1 MRLSKNIF
9 TLGWTIPLRERR
21 YLMKS
26 LCFAAAE
33 REKVSNRRK
42 RKWGKTALFI
52 ISAYFIG
59 VSLLVAHLTRPTPW
73 LEPVYMIAFLSC
85 CDSVWNTSSGQQR
98 AASHSI
104 SWSWHWSVITLRLW
118 LCVLQGP
125 LSVTEELHS
134 LNFEAMLMLQGLDID
149 LEVCF
154 SVLCNILYY
163 ILYIKYC
170 ILLPYTTVYNQKLI

>member
-59 VSLLVAHLTRPTPW
+59 VSLLVTHLTRPTPW

-85 CDSVWNTSSGQQR
+85 CDSVCYTSSGQQR
-98 AASHSI
+98 AAPHSI
-104 SWSWHWSVITLRLW
+104 SWSWDWSVITLRLFIAGSPVSDRGVTLSQFW
-118 LCVLQGP
+118 GHADVAGP
-125 LSVTEELHS
+125 GYWSWGM
-134 LNFEAMLMLQGLDID
+134 F
-149 LEVCF
+149 
-154 SVLCNILYY
+154 
-163 ILYIKYC
+163 
-170 ILLPYTTVYNQKLI
+170 